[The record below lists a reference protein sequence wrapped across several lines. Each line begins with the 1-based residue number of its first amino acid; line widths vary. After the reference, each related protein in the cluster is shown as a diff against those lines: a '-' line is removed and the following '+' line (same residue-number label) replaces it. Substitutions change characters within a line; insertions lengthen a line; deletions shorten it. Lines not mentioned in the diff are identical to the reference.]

1 VQRDVLYWPQ
11 QATGLIQCSKWLK
24 SLQAPAASDRK
35 DMGQMGALH
44 HDRELELVVE
54 LCRPLAKIGLNVG
67 MSDARP
73 AAVIRTRNEPS
84 LWITVDPSGEYF
96 EWDEAQH
103 RHPTTDPAGAAALV
117 LDQVEARRSGLD
129 GAP

>member
-1 VQRDVLYWPQ
+1 
-11 QATGLIQCSKWLK
+11 
-24 SLQAPAASDRK
+24 
-35 DMGQMGALH
+35 MGQMGALH

-73 AAVIRTRNEPS
+73 AAVIRTRNGSS
-84 LWITVDPSGEYF
+84 LWITVDPSGEFF

-103 RHPTTDPAGAAALV
+103 RHPVTDPAGVAALV
-117 LDQVEARRSGLD
+117 SEQVKARRSGLD
-129 GAP
+129 GAS